1 MKRFRF
7 RLEGLFRYR
16 REQEREAVL
25 EVQRVR
31 REMDAAE
38 QRIVTLQ
45 DERGAWMRVYSETGR
60 KENATRELWL
70 IEQYFSA
77 IDQQVAH
84 FTVLARRW
92 REELDRVIELARGAM
107 RARRQVEYLRERQA
121 AEYQSEVRRADL
133 RLTDEMNSLRYR
145 DVEERRA
152 WAQ

>member
-31 REMDAAE
+31 REMDSAE
-38 QRIVTLQ
+38 LRIASLQ
-45 DERGAWMRVYSETGR
+45 EERGAWMRVYNETGR
-60 KENATRELWL
+60 AENAGRELWL
-70 IEQYFSA
+70 IEQYFAA
-77 IDQQVAH
+77 IDQQVTH

-92 REELDRVIELARGAM
+92 REELERVVELARTAM
-107 RARRQVEYLRERQA
+107 RARRQVEHLRERQFTQ
-121 AEYQSEVRRADL
+121 YQVEVRHADM
-133 RLTDEMNSLRYR
+133 RQADEMNSLRYR